1 MNENK
6 NFTKVIEFKRYYQYK
21 KTNSIYYL
29 IISYVLS
36 SIVAFLNRCQCPN
49 TSAFG
54 GGPGQL
60 AHLAPTYAA
69 VNALCTLNCTR
80 ALKII
85 DQEKLAKWIRSLR
98 MSDGAMQMHEDGEED
113 LRYFKITTY
122 FLLVPF

>member
-1 MNENK
+1 M
-6 NFTKVIEFKRYYQYK
+6 T
-21 KTNSIYYL
+21 
-29 IISYVLS
+29 
-36 SIVAFLNRCQCPN
+36 FLNRCQCPN

-113 LRYFKITTY
+113 LRYSNITT
-122 FLLVPF
+122 LLFPITSLVLT